1 MNPSSSTAAVNDP
14 LPATSHPLT
23 SEIDDDVEMEYEDVE
38 EVEIKEEKDDDF
50 GEDLTPIREEN
61 NKNDPSRVTG
71 PEEHLKSGLVT
82 SRKHVTHPLPNIP
95 TVLGNTGKL
104 KVFESSEDGRKA
116 ESCGDGKRTLKDC
129 DEKPFCDSWGRMNA
143 LNSKDSAGVVSV
155 ATSMFD
161 ASREKFSGAEYF
173 AAANPKQMS
182 QRLNVS
188 QARPRDFSSNIELT
202 DGIKRQ
208 RIACEFHA
216 KGWCIKGNT
225 CRFLHIKEGAVDAST
240 GHLTRTSFD
249 DWEPSVPFRP
259 SHFISQKLLSQANL
273 HDPVHD
279 SIEPTKVRDGV
290 SKISGGEVLHSTGD
304 IDPKAIVLSSSRDS
318 GKQGESI
325 RMTETDLDKVSQKNE
340 HSGYLQKE
348 TKEMKHFRAVLV
360 EHVKDLV
367 KPTWLE
373 GLLSKDAHKLI
384 VKKAVDRILSSFQ
397 PPHQIPST
405 GESIKSY
412 LYVSQPK
419 IEKLVEGYIEKYGK
433 S

>member
-14 LPATSHPLT
+14 LLATSHPLT
-23 SEIDDDVEMEYEDVE
+23 FEIDDDVEMEYEDAEEVGK
-38 EVEIKEEKDDDF
+38 EVEIEEEKDDDF

-61 NKNDPSRVTG
+61 NLNDPSRVTG

-82 SRKHVTHPLPNIP
+82 SRKHVTHPLPDIP

-104 KVFESSEDGRKA
+104 KVFESSEDGLKA

-129 DEKPFCDSWGRMNA
+129 DEKPFCDSRGRMNA
-143 LNSKDSAGVVSV
+143 LNSKD
-155 ATSMFD
+155 
-161 ASREKFSGAEYF
+161 Y
-173 AAANPKQMS
+173 AAANTMQMS

-188 QARPRDFSSNIELT
+188 QTRPRDFSSNIELT
-202 DGIKRQ
+202 GGIKRQ

-259 SHFISQKLLSQANL
+259 SHFITQKLLSQANL
-273 HDPVHD
+273 HDPVRD

-290 SKISGGEVLHSTGD
+290 SKISGGDVLHSTGD

-325 RMTETDLDKVSQKNE
+325 RMTEPDLGKVSQKNE

-348 TKEMKHFRAVLV
+348 SKEMKHFRAVLV

-384 VKKAVDRILSSFQ
+384 VKKAVDKILSSFQ